1 MPLSRRTTTS
11 LIGYPSFGSKG
22 TPACSGQFV
31 FSNSPTQTGSNQFS
45 YLICENNTQ
54 GSLYGGELST
64 GYLCLNLNNSYYQ
77 QVWKIK
83 NDIIAVG
90 ENFDGTHVEYFNSEI
105 NSFVFSEANA
115 NFEVIDSNINIKNKS
130 QPDFDT
136 KIYVTESGIKYE
148 FIDSNSTK
156 MKWTSRIEIIQN
168 IGTGIPTP
176 FLFSDVQDQVLNGSL
191 PVNAVFDQASN
202 NAVLID
208 GSEDDGSL
216 ADANTID
223 SGTDQ
228 N

>member
-31 FSNSPTQTGSNQFS
+31 FSNSPTQMGANQFS
-45 YLICENNTQ
+45 YFICENNTQ
-54 GSLYGGELST
+54 GSLFGGELST

-90 ENFDGTHVEYFNSEI
+90 EHLDGTHAEYFNSEI

-115 NFEVIDSNINIKNKS
+115 NFEIIDSNINIKNKS
-130 QPDFDT
+130 QPNFDT

-148 FIDSNSTK
+148 FIDSDSTK
-156 MKWTSRIEIIQN
+156 MKWTSRIEVIQN

-176 FLFSDVQDQVLNGSL
+176 FLFSDIQNQILNGSF

-216 ADANTID
+216 AGANTID